1 MKNYADIALIRHS
14 RATDQ
19 LYTYEVP
26 EELNS
31 KVAIGTRVIVSFG
44 KGDNPVEAYVMGL
57 HQNAPAWTAK
67 PIRAVFEAGGHL
79 TESQTV
85 LCRWL
90 RDATLCS
97 WTEAL
102 LTMIPSGTVLKRTLY
117 WEQVQEPGLL
127 VEETAVTL
135 LKRLKSLKGCTEA
148 LTAEELKTG
157 LMLKQ
162 QGILKERELFSAPV
176 QEKHQ
181 IILTSAGTEEDLE
194 KVFKRAGGRMEMYR
208 EIMRFLNL
216 VGPTA
221 ARDLKTA
228 VGAESRHV
236 RTLVDK
242 GLISETAE
250 LDERIPLMLTKQ
262 EPEGFEELTA
272 DQQRVYEG
280 LAEASPG
287 SSWLL
292 HGVTGSGKTEI
303 YLHLTRKTLLER
315 RQVIILVPEISLTPQ
330 IVGRFARRFGSRIA
344 VLHSRLSAGERLDQW
359 NRISRGDAD
368 VIIGPRS
375 ALFAPVQDPG
385 LIILD
390 EEHDGAYKSESAPRY
405 HARDVADYLTKAH
418 KGLLVLGSATPSVET
433 YYGAKKGVLGMVELP
448 NRVNQLPMP
457 TVELVDM
464 REELLAGN
472 RRILSRA
479 LLDGIEE
486 RLRLGEQTMIL
497 LNRKG
502 YASFLSCQSCG
513 FVLKCPKCDIS
524 MTYFK
529 GVRHA
534 RCSYCGYAA
543 EVKSTCPECGGSE
556 YFPMGAGTEKLEETL
571 QQLYPN
577 ARIDRMDSES
587 TMRKGTLEGIIKRA
601 EQGQTDILVGTQMI
615 AKGHHFP
622 NVTLVGILS
631 ADLTL
636 NFPDYKANERAFQL
650 LTQVAGRTGR
660 GSRPGT
666 VLIQTYR
673 PDHYAITASAA
684 HDYEGYFRSEIGIRK
699 AFRYPP
705 FVEMVNLT
713 LQGEKEETV
722 LKGAKELYNKI
733 GQALKNQGL
742 IFQLLGPHP
751 AAFARIRGDWRY
763 QILVKFL
770 KPDEGTVFET
780 LRKARSEDIP
790 GTALII
796 DARPVTTL

>member
-19 LYTYEVP
+19 LYTYGIP

-31 KVAIGTRVIVSFG
+31 RVAVGTRVIVSFG
-44 KGDNPVEAYVMGL
+44 KGDNPVEAYVMRL
-57 HQNAPAWTAK
+57 HHDVPSWTVK

-90 RDATLCS
+90 RDTTLCS

-117 WEQVQEPGLL
+117 WEQIQEPGLL
-127 VEETAVTL
+127 AEEAVTAL
-135 LKRLKSLKGCTEA
+135 LKRLQAAKGNTEA
-148 LTAEELKTG
+148 LTVEELKTG

-162 QGILKERELFSAPV
+162 QGILEEREVFSAPV

-181 IILTSAGTEEDLE
+181 TILTANGTEEEL
-194 KVFKRAGGRMEMYR
+194 VQAFKRTSGRMDMYK
-208 EIMRFLNL
+208 EILRFLNL
-216 VGPTA
+216 VGPVPVRELRTA
-221 ARDLKTA
+221 I
-228 VGAESRHV
+228 GAESRHIK
-236 RTLVDK
+236 TLVDK
-242 GLISETAE
+242 GLILEATE
-250 LDERIPLMLTKQ
+250 LDERTPLMLSRQ

-272 DQQRVYEG
+272 DQQQVYDR
-280 LAEASPG
+280 LAGASSG
-287 SSWLL
+287 STWLL

-303 YLHLTRKTLLER
+303 YLHLTRKALSEN

-330 IVGRFARRFGSRIA
+330 TVGRFARRFGARIA

-359 NRISRGDAD
+359 NRIARGDAD

-375 ALFAPVQDPG
+375 ALFAPVRNPG

-390 EEHDGAYKSESAPRY
+390 EEHDSAYKSDASPRY
-405 HARDVADYLTKAH
+405 HARDVADYLAKTH

-433 YYGAKKGVLGMVELP
+433 YYGAKKGLMELVALP
-448 NRVNQLPMP
+448 NRINQLPMP
-457 TVELVDM
+457 SVELVDM

-486 RLRLGEQTMIL
+486 RLELGEQTMIL

-543 EVKSTCPECGGSE
+543 EVKATCPECGSSE
-556 YFPMGAGTEKLEETL
+556 YMPMGTGTEKLEETL
-571 QQLYPN
+571 QQLYPK
-577 ARIDRMDSES
+577 ARIDRMDAES
-587 TMRKGTLEGIIKRA
+587 TTRKGTLEGIIRRA
-601 EQGQTDILVGTQMI
+601 EQGHTDILVGTQMI
-615 AKGHHFP
+615 AKGLHFP

-636 NFPDYKANERAFQL
+636 NFPDYKANERTFQL
-650 LTQVAGRTGR
+650 LTQFAGRTGR
-660 GSRPGT
+660 GSRPGI

-673 PDHYAITASAA
+673 PDHYAIMASAA
-684 HDYEGYFRSEIGIRK
+684 HDYEGYFRSEISIRK

-733 GQALKNQGL
+733 GQALKSLGL
-742 IFQLLGPHP
+742 TFQLLGPHP
-751 AAFARIRGDWRY
+751 AAFARIRGVWRY
-763 QILVKFL
+763 QILLKFL
-770 KPDEGTVFET
+770 KPDEDAVFET
-780 LRKARSEDIP
+780 LRKVRNEDIP

>member
-31 KVAIGTRVIVSFG
+31 RVAIGTRVIVSFG

-57 HQNAPAWTAK
+57 HNDAPSWTVK

-90 RDATLCS
+90 RETTLCS

-102 LTMIPSGTVLKRTLY
+102 ITMIPSGTILKRTLY
-117 WEQVQEPGLL
+117 WKQVQEPGLL
-127 VEETAVTL
+127 AEEAVGSFL
-135 LKRLKSLKGCTEA
+135 RRLQVVKGNTET

-162 QGILKERELFSAPV
+162 QGVLEEQEIFSAPV
-176 QEKHQ
+176 REKHQ
-181 IILTSAGTEEDLE
+181 TILTACGTEDEL
-194 KVFKRAGGRMEMYR
+194 VQAFKRGSGRMDIYK
-208 EIMRFLNL
+208 EILRFLNL
-216 VGPTA
+216 VGPVP
-221 ARDLKTA
+221 ARELKTA
-228 VGAESRHV
+228 VGAENRHIK
-236 RTLVDK
+236 TLVEK
-242 GLISETAE
+242 GLLRETEE
-250 LDERIPLMLTKQ
+250 LDERTPLMLTKQ
-262 EPEGFEELTA
+262 EPEGFEELTS
-272 DQQRVYEG
+272 DQQQVYDQ
-280 LAEASPG
+280 LAGASPG
-287 SSWLL
+287 STWLL
-292 HGVTGSGKTEI
+292 HGVTGSGKTEV
-303 YLHLTRKTLLER
+303 YLHLTRKALLENK
-315 RQVIILVPEISLTPQ
+315 QAIILVPEISLTPQ

-359 NRISRGDAD
+359 NRIARGDAD

-375 ALFAPVQDPG
+375 ALFAPASNPG

-390 EEHDGAYKSESAPRY
+390 EEHDSAYKSDSAPRY
-405 HARDVADYLTKAH
+405 HARDVADYLTKKH

-433 YYGAKKGVLGMVELP
+433 YYGAKKGLMELVGLP

-457 TVELVDM
+457 MVELVDM
-464 REELLAGN
+464 REELLVGN

-479 LLDGIEE
+479 LMDGIEE

-543 EVKSTCPECGGSE
+543 EAKAVCPECGSAE
-556 YFPMGAGTEKLEETL
+556 YLPMGTGTEKLEETL
-571 QQLYPN
+571 QQLYPS
-577 ARIDRMDSES
+577 ARIDRMDAES
-587 TMRKGTLEGIIKRA
+587 TTRKGTLEGIIKRA
-601 EQGQTDILVGTQMI
+601 ELGHTDILVGTQMI
-615 AKGHHFP
+615 AKGLHFP

-636 NFPDYKANERAFQL
+636 NFPDYKANERTFQL
-650 LTQVAGRTGR
+650 LTQFAGRTGR
-660 GSRPGT
+660 GRRPGT

-673 PDHYAITASAA
+673 PDHYAIMASAS
-684 HDYEGYFRSEIGIRK
+684 HDYEGYFRSELSIRK

-713 LQGEKEETV
+713 LQGEAEETV
-722 LKGAKELYNKI
+722 LKEAKGLYNRVGK
-733 GQALKNQGL
+733 ALKSLGL
-742 IFQLLGPHP
+742 TFQMLGPHP
-751 AAFARIRGDWRY
+751 AAFARIRGAWRY
-763 QILVKFL
+763 QILLKFL
-770 KPDEGTVFET
+770 KQDEEAVFET
-780 LRKARSEDIP
+780 LRKTRNEDIP
-790 GTALII
+790 GIALIV